1 MMPFRLARRRNPAAV
16 PGQPATCRA
25 RMAVPRGR
33 WLTTVAGTCLA
44 AVLAG
49 WPAVLAGQGPSA
61 GTAAGT
67 AAGSGESAVSVVLT
81 AVREPQARILNP
93 GPPTGLTA
101 TAGNGRVTLSW
112 NPPASNGGA
121 AIIGYDVY
129 MGTSSHGEAAGQVSG
144 GLITGTGYTVSGLA
158 NGTTYY
164 FTADAVNRAN
174 LHSSVSAEAS
184 ATPAAPVTAPGAP
197 RGLTATAG
205 DAQVSLSWQ
214 APGANGGAAIT
225 GYRVYQGTSKKP
237 VASVTGTGTT
247 VKNLTNGTAYSFKVT
262 AVNKVGEG
270 SASGAASA
278 TPTAKV
284 TKPGLPNGLTA
295 SPGNG
300 KVTLSWKAP
309 GSGGGTGIS
318 GYEIYRGTSPGGESG
333 TPVNASLVAGT
344 SFSVTGLTNGTRY
357 YFTVAAVNQA
367 KLQGAKSGEASATP
381 SASAS
386 ASASATGQ
394 ATASSSSGATA
405 TATGDPGAPTGLT
418 ATPGNG
424 EVGLSWT
431 APATAGGAPPASYHV
446 YAGTSSGF
454 TLGTPVTST
463 SDTHTTVTGLTN
475 GITYY
480 FVVTAVDGSGTV
492 SGASGEASAQ
502 PLATA
507 VLASATTNVPKP
519 VIVSLAAVAA
529 VAIAAA
535 GALTARRLRKRP
547 RKRPPAAPPAD
558 VRAVPEMGPPSP
570 VNLHEITSHVSA
582 AEGASHEGDS
592 HEVFLPETYVVR
604 LEPLPAA
611 IITTLEEIGT

>member
-1 MMPFRLARRRNPAAV
+1 MMPIRLARRRNPAAV
-16 PGQPATCRA
+16 PGQPATRRA
-25 RMAVPRGR
+25 RTAAPRGR

-49 WPAVLAGQGPSA
+49 WPAMLAGQGPPA
-61 GTAAGT
+61 G
-67 AAGSGESAVSVVLT
+67 AAGSGGQAASVVLT

-129 MGTSSHGEAAGQVSG
+129 MGTSSHGESRSPVNG
-144 GLITGTGYTVSGLA
+144 GLIGGTSYTVSGLA

-164 FTADAVNRAN
+164 FTADAVNDAN
-174 LHSSVSAEAS
+174 LHSAVSAEAS

-197 RGLTATAG
+197 RGLTAAAG

-214 APGANGGAAIT
+214 APGSDGGAAIT

-237 VASVTGTGTT
+237 VASVTGTSTT

-262 AVNKVGEG
+262 AVNKAGEG
-270 SASGAASA
+270 PASGAASA

-300 KVTLSWKAP
+300 KVTLSWTAP
-309 GSGGGTGIS
+309 GSDGGAGLS

-344 SFSVTGLTNGTRY
+344 SFTVTGLANGTRY
-357 YFTVAAVNQA
+357 YFTVAAVNKA

-381 SASAS
+381 AAGASASAS
-386 ASASATGQ
+386 ASASGSASATGP
-394 ATASSSSGATA
+394 ATASPS
-405 TATGDPGAPTGLT
+405 GLT

-431 APATAGGAPPASYHV
+431 APASAGGAPPASYHV
-446 YAGTSSGF
+446 YQGTSSGF

-463 SDTHTTVTGLTN
+463 SDTHATVTGLTN
-475 GITYY
+475 GTTYY

-492 SGASGEASAQ
+492 SGTSGEASAQ

-507 VLASATTNVPKP
+507 VLASATTTVPKP

-547 RKRPPAAPPAD
+547 RKRPPSAPPAD

-582 AEGASHEGDS
+582 AENAS

-611 IITTLEEIGT
+611 IITTLEEIGA